1 MASYCGYHWYHV
13 WTSFVCVN
21 DFRLKLCVSVSVNVK
36 SFKFT
41 LCRKLYLSVSVNV
54 KINTWFIWFYATM
67 QNNVNVKQMHL
78 YVFYMTM

>member
-1 MASYCGYHWYHV
+1 
-13 WTSFVCVN
+13 VCVN

-54 KINTWFIWFYATM
+54 KINT
-67 QNNVNVKQMHL
+67 
-78 YVFYMTM
+78 